1 MFLDVIITP
10 IHFPSCLNHHHLS
23 VGLLLT
29 NSVLTS
35 PTHSC
40 PFCMLLLGCP
50 FCHQIWFYDIS
61 ALNMKSFPIVLKTE
75 IKHLSLAC
83 TDHPYSPS
91 LIHFIAF
98 YLPPHTLHHRNNEL
112 VTRLQK
118 LSVSLQLLPLLFLC
132 LDCLFQHLDYLVLK
146 QNRPDSN
153 IPLSFTSQSQHNF
166 P

>member
-40 PFCMLLLGCP
+40 PFSMLLLGCP

-61 ALNMKSFPIVLKTE
+61 ALNMKSFPTVLKTE

-83 TDHPYSPS
+83 TDRLYSPS

-118 LSVSLQLLPLLFLC
+118 QACPYSFSVLTAFAFTVLLSG
-132 LDCLFQHLDYLVLK
+132 
-146 QNRPDSN
+146 
-153 IPLSFTSQSQHNF
+153 LSFPTSGLPSAKAEQTR
-166 P
+166 